1 MALAEGDAWA
11 VVAAPAARVP
21 IPAGEPAATASER
34 PMTAPRGSAHATST
48 AWHLVVRRTG
58 SAVVVEVEGDL
69 DSVTSAAVEH
79 VLRDLIE
86 DQGNLEV
93 VVDLHDVGRADA
105 EALAVFLSASRIARQ
120 RRAALLLRDAPD
132 AIKRA
137 LGVTVDG
144 AKYRRRPGE
153 VEVRQGPDPSHILS
167 AREVAIPGDRPG
179 PSRA

>member
-1 MALAEGDAWA
+1 
-11 VVAAPAARVP
+11 
-21 IPAGEPAATASER
+21 
-34 PMTAPRGSAHATST
+34 MTAARGSAHATST
-48 AWHLVVRRTG
+48 ASRLVVRRTG

-69 DSVTSAAVEH
+69 DSATSAAVEH

-93 VVDLHDVGRADA
+93 VVDLHDVGHADA

-144 AKYRRRPGE
+144 AKHPRRPGGA
-153 VEVRQGPDPSHILS
+153 EVRQGPEERHSVASS
-167 AREVAIPGDRPG
+167 AVSATASETTSG
-179 PSRA
+179 

>member
-1 MALAEGDAWA
+1 
-11 VVAAPAARVP
+11 
-21 IPAGEPAATASER
+21 
-34 PMTAPRGSAHATST
+34 MTAARGSAHATSP
-48 AWHLVVRRTG
+48 ASGLVVRRTG

-69 DSVTSAAVEH
+69 DSATSAAVEH

-93 VVDLHDVGRADA
+93 VVDLHDVGHADA

-144 AKYRRRPGE
+144 KYRRRPGE
-153 VEVRQGPDPSHILS
+153 AEVRQGPEQRRSVASS
-167 AREVAIPGDRPG
+167 AIGATASETTSG
-179 PSRA
+179 